1 VTKALKY
8 QFVFSISG
16 IAGNWEQSSGGDIS
30 APSTKVRDGG
40 SDRPTVLGG
49 LSETDD
55 IEVTRTYD
63 PVTDVALLAALR
75 KNVGRGRYTL
85 TKQSTDANRVKVGK
99 PTTYPGSLLIG
110 LTEPEHEEG
119 SSDLSQIKLKFSTPG
134 AA

>member
-8 QFVFSISG
+8 QFIFSISG
-16 IAGNWEQSSGGDIS
+16 IPGNWEQSSGGDIS

-49 LSETDD
+49 LPETDD
-55 IEVTRTYD
+55 IEVTRTFD
-63 PVTDVALLAALR
+63 PHTEVALLAALR
-75 KNVGRGRYTL
+75 KNLGRSRHTL
-85 TKQSTDANRVKVGK
+85 TKQATDANRVKVGK
-99 PTTYPGSLLIG
+99 PVTYPGSLLVG

-119 SSDLSQIKLKFSTPG
+119 SSDPSTIKLKFSTPG